1 MADPASPSPL
11 LHALRPHH
19 WVKNLL
25 VFLPL
30 VAAHRWGEAPLWLSS
45 VLAFVAFCLCSS
57 AVYLANDL
65 SDLDDDRAHP
75 QKRHRPLA
83 AGVLSLRWALTAIA
97 VLLVMSLVLAVAA
110 GALLQIAAYALA
122 ALAYSFWLKTRALID
137 LFWLVGLYLLRV
149 LAGAAATGIVPSD
162 WLMALSA
169 LVFASLAC
177 AKRCAEL
184 TGVALGVLPLPRR
197 RGYRPEDQGLLTAVG
212 LAAAVATQIVVLL
225 YLQEAGAGKLYAR
238 PSWLMLAGAV
248 VLGWLMRVWLLV
260 GRGRMQADPI
270 VFALRDLTSLAA
282 GLALVGCFLLAAG

>member
-1 MADPASPSPL
+1 SKDWAMADPDSPSPL

-122 ALAYSFWLKTRALID
+122 ALAYSF
-137 LFWLVGLYLLRV
+137 
-149 LAGAAATGIVPSD
+149 
-162 WLMALSA
+162 
-169 LVFASLAC
+169 
-177 AKRCAEL
+177 
-184 TGVALGVLPLPRR
+184 
-197 RGYRPEDQGLLTAVG
+197 
-212 LAAAVATQIVVLL
+212 
-225 YLQEAGAGKLYAR
+225 
-238 PSWLMLAGAV
+238 
-248 VLGWLMRVWLLV
+248 
-260 GRGRMQADPI
+260 
-270 VFALRDLTSLAA
+270 
-282 GLALVGCFLLAAG
+282 